1 MERVAVIF
9 FNADNIPVER
19 YIFKLMINQSY
30 GSKVEEGELEFSLRS
45 FLIKLSV
52 SQSLSKVLPKGRF

>member
-1 MERVAVIF
+1 MERLAVIF

-19 YIFKLMINQSY
+19 YIFKLMINLSY
-30 GSKVEEGELEFSLRS
+30 GLEVEEGKLE

-52 SQSLSKVLPKGRF
+52 SQSLSKVLPHGKL